1 MIRSRDGILQHPK
14 VMKNWVK
21 FGMNPRITFQF
32 KSVCGVVKRGFMLV
46 LMKDALGVLY
56 GS

>member
-21 FGMNPRITFQF
+21 FGMNLRITLQF